1 MLFSRLIWTI
11 LLHAAIAKELGLEET
26 LHGHTGCVNR
36 LAWNEDGTLLASGSD
51 DLTIIVR

>member
-1 MLFSRLIWTI
+1 
-11 LLHAAIAKELGLEET
+11 LEET